1 MPRRAPDGK
10 GVTEQRVTLGTFERN
25 LLTEAKTEVAE
36 ATKYRTT
43 SIIAV
48 PAITAI
54 GSLIGF
60 GLLGYGIYR
69 GLDAFQEHAAET
81 VPEIVDKAK
90 QTGKDVL
97 SVGSEP
103 GSPFIILNPLGPFF
117 KAYFQAKERDII

>member
-81 VPEIVDKAK
+81 VPEVLAKAK
-90 QTGKDVL
+90 QGGKNVL
-97 SVGSEP
+97 TFGSEP
-103 GSPFIILNPLGPFF
+103 GSPFLALNPLGPFF
-117 KAYFQAKERDII
+117 KAFFEAKDRDII